1 MIKLTVGVVRAM
13 IRHAEEAE
21 TEEACGLVAAAGGN
35 KLRYLPV
42 RNVAA
47 VPAKRYEMDP
57 KEQIAAFRAM
67 RQRGE
72 TLLAIFHS
80 HPNSPALPS
89 VVDLAEA
96 AYPEA
101 IYLIASSTEGGG
113 PGLRAFRI
121 RGGRYEE
128 EELVI
133 T

>member
-1 MIKLTVGVVRAM
+1 MIKLTGSVVRAM

-21 TEEACGLVAAAGGN
+21 TEEACGLVAAAGRN

-47 VPAKRYEMDP
+47 VPTKRYEMDP

-89 VVDLAEA
+89 AVDMAEA

-101 IYLIASSTEGGG
+101 IYLIASSTEGKG
-113 PGLRAFRI
+113 PRLRAFRI